1 MGTSVTDV
9 SELIGSYPVCAACG
23 SRDVVRD
30 AWAEW
35 DIEAQDWSLRSLFD
49 TYSCEGC
56 GADITPDWKLDD
68 AMRRTR
74 IRTINDALRRGCFDN
89 ASIMVTSGVQERG
102 SGFVESAANL
112 VAGYKDFDPDND
124 PHGGHDFGSF
134 EIDGEKLF
142 WKIDYYDRSL
152 KKHSP
157 DAANPLVTHR
167 VLTIM
172 LASEY

>member
-1 MGTSVTDV
+1 MGTSDFDP
-9 SELIGSYPVCAACG
+9 SELIGGYPVCGACG
-23 SRDVVRD
+23 SRDIVRD

-35 DIEAQDWSLRSLFD
+35 DIEARDWSIRSLFD

-56 GADITPDWKLDD
+56 GADITPDWKLDV
-68 AMRRTR
+68 AMRKAR
-74 IRTINDALRRGCFDN
+74 IRTINDALRHGCFDN
-89 ASIMVTSGVQERG
+89 ASVMVTSGVQEQG
-102 SGFVESAANL
+102 AEFVGRAASL
-112 VAGYKDFDPDND
+112 VDGYSDFSPDND
-124 PHGGHDFGSF
+124 PHGEHDFGSF